1 MDIKLIIGCH
11 CVTMWCLVSPISSK
25 ILVSGAVVTGG
36 GSRTFVIPPPYS
48 NRARRAAPHRA
59 APRRTAP
66 PARPRLSSFYTAEED
81 YASRVDVATVRCV
94 KNKLSQKHIRF
105 WTP

>member
-1 MDIKLIIGCH
+1 MDIKLVIGCH

-36 GSRTFVIPPPYS
+36 GSGTCVKAPPYS

-81 YASRVDVATVRCV
+81 YAAGVPRGAAPD
-94 KNKLSQKHIRF
+94 LI
-105 WTP
+105 